1 MANKQGLASG
11 HGKMPLTGESPDRRK
26 RRRFS
31 MSCTCLAARLLVALV
46 FAAGPAKSAILAE
59 GASPPDQAQGKPAEQ
74 MPPIAPPT
82 IGPASPSP
90 LQAGDAFGEQVMLPE
105 RTIIYLKG
113 HTNWDVA
120 FDTLID
126 AFKSLNE
133 YLDKQGIKPNG
144 PAMTIYTQT
153 DDTGFSFQAAMPI
166 AAAPTNPPKGDIA
179 IGQAPSGKALKFVHR
194 GSYDAMDSSY
204 EAITNYLDDKG
215 LDAKDLFVEEYATD
229 PAKTDPDKLVINVFV
244 PIK

>member
-1 MANKQGLASG
+1 
-11 HGKMPLTGESPDRRK
+11 
-26 RRRFS
+26 
-31 MSCTCLAARLLVALV
+31 MSCARLAARTLVALA
-46 FAAGPAKSAILAE
+46 FISGATLAQSATPPALA
-59 GASPPDQAQGKPAEQ
+59 QAKPAEPILPLT
-74 MPPIAPPT
+74 PPMV
-82 IGPASPSP
+82 GPASPSP
-90 LQAGDAFGEQVMLPE
+90 LQPGDAFGEPVMLPE

-113 HTNWDVA
+113 HTNWDAA

-126 AFKSLNE
+126 SFKSLNE

-153 DDTGFSFQAAMPI
+153 DDTGFSFEAALPVAQAPA
-166 AAAPTNPPKGDIA
+166 NPPKGDIA
-179 IGQAPSGKALKFVHR
+179 VGKAPSGKALKFVHR

-215 LDAKDLFVEEYATD
+215 LEAKELFIEEYASD
-229 PAKTDPDKLVINVFV
+229 PGKTSPDQLVINVYV